1 MKGLIVVQVEAPSHH
16 AFKSGVGG
24 VMFHLSKAIAQSN
37 GASINFQQGNHE
49 AARWMT
55 KCLSDLASWSNSIMM
70 PPQVVKVARK
80 AARRAEKKKHSLL
93 GGLGETLRDGLE
105 KAKDDIMEGLTSE

>member
-1 MKGLIVVQVEAPSHH
+1 MVVVTIEAPSHH
-16 AFKSGVGG
+16 GFKSGVGG

-37 GASINFQQGNHE
+37 GASISFQQGNPE
-49 AARWMT
+49 DARWMS

-70 PPQVVKVARK
+70 PPQIVKTARK

-93 GGLGETLRDGLE
+93 GDISANLKDSLA
-105 KAKDDIMEGLTSE
+105 KAKDDIMEGLTAE